1 MDYKEKY
8 EEIFDKLNTLLDN
21 CRKQG
26 HIVARVEDIE
36 SIFPELKES
45 EDERIRKELI
55 KNFKLLNG
63 KQFKGQKWGV
73 YEELLIDNVLA
84 WLEKQGENIDR
95 DKLAKGM
102 LSGVATT
109 IMQFL
114 DANLA
119 EGNMCLSNMECEDLE
134 NAVRNADWMK
144 VYRYMKKKLEKQG
157 EPQDESALEAQY
169 KKGWDDAM
177 HKLPKEV
184 DSQIWQIANNSAKT
198 WEESF
203 AILTATQRGYDR
215 GKRDAAKE
223 QKPVEWS
230 EDDEEAIALIT
241 TAVMDETRLDNE
253 GKYIVH
259 SWLKSLKDKINTKQG
274 E

>member
-1 MDYKEKY
+1 MDYK
-8 EEIFDKLNTLLDN
+8 DKLRLAKEALDSGSYD
-21 CRKQG
+21 K
-26 HIVARVEDIE
+26 ETIE
-36 SIFPELKES
+36 YIFPELKES
-45 EDERIRKELI
+45 DGERIRKELI

-73 YEELLIDNVLA
+73 YEELLIDDVLA

-157 EPQDESALEAQY
+157 EPQDESALEAH
-169 KKGWDDAM
+169 KGM
-177 HKLPKEV
+177 
-184 DSQIWQIANNSAKT
+184 
-198 WEESF
+198 
-203 AILTATQRGYDR
+203 Y
-215 GKRDAAKE
+215 
-223 QKPVEWS
+223 
-230 EDDEEAIALIT
+230 
-241 TAVMDETRLDNE
+241 
-253 GKYIVH
+253 
-259 SWLKSLKDKINTKQG
+259 
-274 E
+274 